1 MKTASEPVAV
11 LSVSCPNSSTYASP
25 DHGLTFCN
33 GAASAPRATSCGP
46 SLAIPDYHHQY
57 TESTGLWTTDAC
69 HTPDCGSVALAFYL
83 TISYWASHPV
93 EQLSA
98 DNFAAPVAAAF
109 SSLRGF
115 NRFGLPD
122 YFVAPHSLFT
132 STARILLKL
141 FRGTDL
147 LVEGFGPGAYSGAV
161 ITNIAFSHANFQA
174 MLVSLGGVAMHIP
187 TLTSCLNHF
196 KNHHLQVEEV
206 HEAYTTGMQQNVS
219 HRPDGPPP
227 SPKYVLILAQHVR
240 DRRAPWRLN
249 DVLAAHL
256 FNHGI
261 RLITLHDKIE
271 HQRARAET
279 RELPFV
285 PSSKFG
291 RYRHDY
297 EWLIPS
303 LKFFSP
309 STLLTRSFQPFAYDE
324 LENYESAVS
333 SQYSTDLQD
342 ILSALL
348 SLWGSPPL
356 PSFAADPEGLG
367 YLLVHGIHRWPEDL
381 ARFIHIE
388 PAPFLHCARWD
399 FPTLMSM
406 LSNWPRAALFLLC
419 HYCKPL
425 TTFIPNSSQAFALR
439 PRPAA
444 LSLVTK
450 CSTPCAANL
459 TPSPA
464 DSLAL
469 AKPCNRFY
477 LPHFGVG

>member
-1 MKTASEPVAV
+1 
-11 LSVSCPNSSTYASP
+11 
-25 DHGLTFCN
+25 
-33 GAASAPRATSCGP
+33 
-46 SLAIPDYHHQY
+46 
-57 TESTGLWTTDAC
+57 
-69 HTPDCGSVALAFYL
+69 
-83 TISYWASHPV
+83 
-93 EQLSA
+93 
-98 DNFAAPVAAAF
+98 
-109 SSLRGF
+109 
-115 NRFGLPD
+115 
-122 YFVAPHSLFT
+122 
-132 STARILLKL
+132 
-141 FRGTDL
+141 
-147 LVEGFGPGAYSGAV
+147 
-161 ITNIAFSHANFQA
+161 
-174 MLVSLGGVAMHIP
+174 MHIP

-196 KNHHLQVEEV
+196 KNHHLQIEEDYA
-206 HEAYTTGMQQNVS
+206 AYTTSMQQNVS
-219 HRPDGPPP
+219 HRSDGPPP

-279 RELPFV
+279 RDLPFV

-303 LKFFSP
+303 LKFFFP

-367 YLLVHGIHRWPEDL
+367 YLLVHGVHRWPEDL

-388 PAPFLHCARWD
+388 PAPHDTPTTFYTRVFLHPLRFPALRALGLPDPDVNAIEQATRSALLALPLLQALDYLHTQLLSGLCVAAPPRGLIPRD
-399 FPTLMSM
+399 KMLDQCLLQLTFPTQ
-406 LSNWPRAALFLLC
+406 
-419 HYCKPL
+419 KPYTL
-425 TTFIPNSSQAFALR
+425 KDHSAFAFALYLTSVTHPGR
-439 PRPAA
+439 TTEEPNSAFSDRSAAHVTQLSGILLPILLRYHMFTSKVDTQGLPVGHLKLHHMLDTDDPTLVDIPDLPPLMMDQSFFMPVSAIRSFFQTVTRVPFYRFPKTLGWPTMDVTLEPA
-444 LSLVTK
+444 T
-450 CSTPCAANL
+450 
-459 TPSPA
+459 SPA
-464 DSLAL
+464 SPSFSNLHS
-469 AKPCNRFY
+469 F
-477 LPHFGVG
+477 LPARAERL